1 MSTNS
6 KGTAPRPAPRTGT
19 PRASQPRG
27 RAAGT
32 PASANA
38 QRKPLVRPAPR
49 SKIRRARLVVAKVD
63 TFSVAKLVF
72 LLSVAVGIVTV
83 VAAVILWLV
92 MQATGAFQ
100 SINDLLQLLGTTGDA
115 VDISKYLSLGQVAL
129 YSTIISVINVV
140 LFTLLGTLA
149 AMLYNVAAKL
159 VGGVGVT
166 LTDE

>member
-6 KGTAPRPAPRTGT
+6 TGTAPRPAPRTGT
-19 PRASQPRG
+19 PRAASGKPRHH
-27 RAAGT
+27 APAGGG
-32 PASANA
+32 

-49 SKIRRARLVVAKVD
+49 SKIRRARLVVARVD

-72 LLSVAVGIVTV
+72 LLSVAIGIATV

-100 SINDLLQLLGTTGDA
+100 SLNDMLTLLGTTGDA
-115 VDISKYLSLGQVAL
+115 VDISQYLSLGQIAL
-129 YSTIISVINVV
+129 YSTIISVVNVV

>member
-19 PRASQPRG
+19 PRASQARN
-27 RAAGT
+27 RAGGTSSSAG
-32 PASANA
+32 P

-72 LLSVAVGIVTV
+72 LLSVAVGIVMV

-92 MQATGAFQ
+92 MQASGAFQ

-115 VDISKYLSLGQVAL
+115 VDISEYLSLGQVAL

-140 LFTLLGTLA
+140 LFTLLGTLS